1 MRTRRLYV
9 QLYLVMLIST
19 LGCLLVAGLAFRFLH
34 DKGGPPARRLGH
46 AAAALAEAPLDLDQ
60 PETPAHIAA
69 LADELSVDIVA
80 VDAAGR
86 RVASPADRPFPVP
99 TSLVPGWRR
108 GPGGPL
114 LTVSLGGDGWA
125 LLRARRPQRGLPIQ
139 PFSAALLAL
148 AVVMAIASYPV
159 ARRMTRRLE
168 QLAGGVERW
177 GSGQLGSRVA
187 VEGRDEVA
195 TLAETFNR
203 AAERIDLLF
212 DQQRQVL
219 ANTSHEL
226 RSPLARLRMAIELV
240 LETTDPEQRRRLCD
254 EIRNDVVELD
264 AMIEE
269 LLLFARADSRDVRR
283 PFQRVALTALMAAEA
298 KRTGAA
304 VSGPDVEM
312 DGDPDLIR
320 HLLRNLLENALSH
333 GLGRDVRA
341 SVTRAG
347 REAIIAVEDSGPGIL
362 PEDHE
367 RIFAPFYRRPVAG
380 AATPRGHGLGLAL
393 VRQVARYH
401 GGDVRYVA
409 RADGGSRFEVTLP
422 LWTDR
427 PASS

>member
-1 MRTRRLYV
+1 M
-9 QLYLVMLIST
+9 LVST
-19 LGCLLVAGLAFRFLH
+19 VGCLLVAGLAFRFLH

-60 PETPAHIAA
+60 PEAPTHIAA
-69 LADELSVDIVA
+69 LADDLSIDIVA

-99 TSLVPGWRR
+99 PTPMPGWRR
-108 GPGGPL
+108 GPGGPV
-114 LTVSLGGDGWA
+114 LTVSLGSDGWA
-125 LLRARRPQRGLPIQ
+125 LLRARRPQRGMPMQ

-148 AVVMAIASYPV
+148 AVVMAIASYPI

-177 GSGQLGSRVA
+177 GSGELGSRVA

-203 AAERIDLLF
+203 AAARIDLLF

-240 LETTDPEQRRRLCD
+240 LETSDPDQRRRLAD
-254 EIRNDVVELD
+254 ELRNDVVELD

-269 LLLFARADSRDVRR
+269 LLLFARADSRDARR
-283 PFQRVALTALMAAEA
+283 PFQRVALTALAAAEA
-298 KRTGAA
+298 MRTGAVVA
-304 VSGPDVEM
+304 GPEIEV

-320 HLLRNLLENALSH
+320 HLLRNLLENAQSH
-333 GLGRDVRA
+333 GQGRDVRA
-341 SVTRAG
+341 RVLRAG
-347 REAIIAVEDSGPGIL
+347 REVIVAVEDSGPGIP

-367 RIFAPFYRRPVAG
+367 RIFVPFYRRAAAG

-409 RADGGSRFEVTLP
+409 RPDGGSRFEVTLP
-422 LWTDR
+422 LWTER
-427 PASS
+427 PAPP